1 VEFDSASGELS
12 YGNLIDVFDVS
23 QNESTLANT
32 KEGKGI
38 IEEFILAGNSLKK
51 QQIQVLIQKNNF
63 ELIAQDY
70 KNDPVLAKR
79 KIKEMQIIGCV
90 TYKALV
96 EFLAIKDA

>member
-1 VEFDSASGELS
+1 M
-12 YGNLIDVFDVS
+12 YTNLIDILDVS
-23 QNESTLANT
+23 QNKNTLANT

-38 IEEFILAGNSLKK
+38 IEEFRLAGNSLKK
-51 QQIQVLIQKNNF
+51 HQIQILIQNNF

-79 KIKEMQIIGCV
+79 KIKRMPTIGRV

-96 EFLAIKDA
+96 EFLAI